1 MDWNS
6 FKKKALETKDKAVEL
21 WKKWIVEWKKY
32 SEKAIEFSKDKID
45 NAPVF
50 LKTKEDFEKVKNDK
64 KLIILFL
71 NKDNTES
78 KKLKL
83 QMPVIITKWWI
94 NSATVRFCFEDE
106 FADLFKQLEVI
117 NAPEVFI
124 YKESSLDKKIT
135 DIDEIRQFLKDFV
148 I

>member
-1 MDWNS
+1 MDWNNI
-6 FKKKALETKDKAVEL
+6 KKIALETKDRAIEL
-21 WKKWIVEWKKY
+21 WKKWFVEWKKY

-64 KLIILFL
+64 KLIIFFL
-71 NKDNTES
+71 KEDEVES

-94 NSATVRFCFEDE
+94 NSTTIRFCFEGE
-106 FADLFKQLEVI
+106 SGDLFKELDVI
-117 NAPEVFI
+117 SAPEMFI
-124 YKESSLDKKIT
+124 YKQWNLDKKIT
-135 DIDEIRQFLKDFV
+135 DISEIRQFLKDFV